1 MLEAAKG
8 KREFGVEEER
18 GGGQAAAG
26 GRELGGEG
34 ELEAELGLAG
44 AALGDELRHGVAGNA
59 AAEAAVE
66 EGATQRAF
74 LGGEG
79 AAEEVLWGHSD
90 HLSFGGERRKA
101 CVE

>member
-18 GGGQAAAG
+18 GGGEAAAG
-26 GRELGGEG
+26 RRKLGREG

-44 AALGDELRHGVAGNA
+44 AALGDGLRHGVAGNA
-59 AAEAAVE
+59 APEAAVE

-74 LGGEG
+74 LGGEW
-79 AAEEVLWGHSD
+79 AAEEVLWGHSG
-90 HLSFGGERRKA
+90 HLSFGGEGRKV